1 MDLNNEKSPIS
12 SIEEI
17 IDDARNGKMFILV
30 DHEDRENEGDL
41 IIPAEK
47 ITPEK
52 INFMATYGRGLIC
65 LALTSER
72 LDALGI
78 PLMAAS
84 NSSRHETAFT
94 VSIEAREGVT
104 TGISAHDRARTI
116 SVAINSK
123 SGAQDIA
130 TPGHVFPLRARDG
143 GVLVRAGHTEA
154 AVDISRLANLNGSG
168 VICEIM
174 NDDGTMARLPD
185 LIAFAQKHNLK
196 VGTITDLIAYRRKH
210 DNLIRETLRKKVFS
224 DFGGEWLLQIF
235 YDEINGGEHIAISKG
250 NITNDQPVMVRM
262 HTANPLEDM
271 LALTPGKSEQMK
283 NAMNQ
288 IAKNGCGV
296 VVLLRDMTMKIDLEG
311 PATQILRKYGIGAQ
325 ILLALGV
332 NEIVLLTN
340 SKAPKVVGLEGY
352 GLKIVSTKKIS

>member
-1 MDLNNEKSPIS
+1 MTGNLGQTSIS
-12 SIEEI
+12 SIQEI
-17 IDDARNGKMFILV
+17 IEDARKGKMFILV

-41 IIPAEK
+41 VIPAEK
-47 ITPEK
+47 VTPE
-52 INFMATYGRGLIC
+52 IVNFMATYGRGLIC

-72 LDALGI
+72 LDALGL

-104 TGISAHDRARTI
+104 TGISAYDRARTI
-116 SVAINSK
+116 NVAINPK

-130 TPGHVFPLRARDG
+130 TPGHVFPLRARNG

-154 AVDISRLANLNGSG
+154 AVDIARLANLNGSG

-185 LIAFAQKHNLK
+185 LITFSKRHALK
-196 VGTITDLIAYRRKH
+196 VGTISDLIAYRRKH
-210 DNLIRETLRKKVFS
+210 DNLVRETLKKSVFS
-224 DFGGEWLLQIF
+224 DYGGEWLLRVF
-235 YDEINGGEHIAISKG
+235 HDEINGGEHITLSKG
-250 NITNDQPVMVRM
+250 DISSKEPVLVRM

-271 LALTPGKSEQMK
+271 LALTPGKSEQLK
-283 NAMNQ
+283 DAMEK
-288 IAKNGCGV
+288 IALTGRGV
-296 VVLLRDMTMKIDLEG
+296 VVLLRDMTMGLNLAGES
-311 PATQILRKYGIGAQ
+311 TTTLRKYGIGAQ
-325 ILLALGV
+325 ILLALGLQD
-332 NEIVLLTN
+332 IILLTN

-352 GLKIVSTKKIS
+352 GLKISACKAIS